1 MSGAEYAAGSP
12 LSYPKTAARLIAG
25 AQPVRLFLES
35 ALSRA
40 VRLFE
45 KSLAAFQQ
53 QQQVETVHNL
63 RVAARKLR
71 GTIALLQRLAPAEH
85 SEQLKRL
92 AHQAK
97 EVAQSLAEAREAD
110 VLLNGLH
117 GEMVKNFK
125 QAGAEELVSLMERHR
140 AASYSKATSSVFGT
154 GDRKQSRVRSPASV
168 APRQGKQFQQ
178 ALTARKLQE
187 EAQDVAVGLLD
198 HLLRRVKKRARS
210 LDKFD
215 DAKRH
220 RLRIAV
226 KNLRYGL
233 ELFAPLFPADES
245 HGRYLSRVIR
255 LHDDL
260 GTCND
265 AVASRR
271 TVMGILEGEKG
282 PAHHA
287 AKAFLDGLDER
298 AEMTRRKLKRRM
310 RRLRQTK
317 AFWRS

>member
-1 MSGAEYAAGSP
+1 MSGAEYAAVAP
-12 LSYPKTAARLIAG
+12 LNYPKSAARLIAG
-25 AQPVRLFLES
+25 TQPARLFLEG

-40 VRLFE
+40 VQLFE
-45 KSLAAFQQ
+45 KSLTAFQE

-71 GTIALLQRLAPAEH
+71 GTIALLRRIAPVEH
-85 SEQLKRL
+85 SEQLDKL
-92 AHQAK
+92 ALHAK
-97 EVAQSLAEAREAD
+97 EVARSLAGAREAD

-117 GEMVKNFK
+117 GEMINNSKS
-125 QAGAEELVSLMERHR
+125 AGAEDLASILERHR
-140 AASYSKATSSVFGT
+140 AAAYSKATSSVFGT
-154 GDRKQSRVRSPASV
+154 GDRKQSRVRPPASF

-178 ALTARKLQE
+178 ALTGRKLQE
-187 EAQDVAVGLLD
+187 QAQDVAVGLLD
-198 HLLRRVKKRARS
+198 HLLRRVKKRARG
-210 LDKFD
+210 LDKFN

-233 ELFAPLFPADES
+233 ELFSPLFPADERHS
-245 HGRYLSRVIR
+245 RYLARVIR

-260 GTCND
+260 GNCND

-271 TVMGILEGEKG
+271 CIMGILDGEEG
-282 PAHHA
+282 PARHA

-317 AFWRS
+317 AFWRG